1 MVIVPNS
8 VISQS
13 LIVNYSYPDT
23 KYRIQVNIGVAYG
36 TNLELARRIMIEA
49 VRGVEGVLPGR
60 EVEALFLEFGPSA
73 LIFRVRWWI
82 DSYSD
87 TRRMFDK
94 VNTALYTA
102 LNEAEIEIPD
112 PQMEVHFKDSLG
124 EVF

>member
-13 LIVNYSYPDT
+13 LIVNYTYPST
-23 KYRIQVNIGVAYG
+23 QYRIQVHVGVDYG
-36 TNLELARRIMIEA
+36 TNLEMARQTMIDA
-49 VRGVEGVLPGR
+49 VRDVEGVLPDQ

-73 LIFRVRWWI
+73 LIFRVRWWV

-94 VNTALYTA
+94 VNTALYIA
-102 LNEAEIEIPD
+102 LNEAGIEIPN
-112 PQMEVHFKDSLG
+112 PQLDVHFKDSSG
-124 EVF
+124 KIC